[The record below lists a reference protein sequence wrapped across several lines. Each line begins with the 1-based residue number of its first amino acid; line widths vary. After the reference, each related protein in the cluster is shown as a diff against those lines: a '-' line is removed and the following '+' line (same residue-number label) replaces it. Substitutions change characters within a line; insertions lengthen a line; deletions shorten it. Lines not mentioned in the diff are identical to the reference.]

1 MSPERSPVGR
11 GYCCRQAMM
20 SGGFSHT
27 GACEVQNEKDLTAAY
42 MMLGVPRRVSK

>member
-1 MSPERSPVGR
+1 MTTER

-27 GACEVQNEKDLTAAY
+27 AACNEQNEKDLTAAY
-42 MMLGVPRRVSK
+42 MMLGVPRRYVK